1 MEKKRKAIDCKLVG
15 PRNSNPGYFKYEVT
29 IKEKD
34 GNIYSQPAYGKD
46 MQDAIS
52 RLIWNER
59 VDKVSTKASKNKSI
73 EYGIMALIVVVCIV
87 GPGIWST
94 LQDTPIF
101 SVAGISLGPLAG
113 TIFFWFNKW
122 LSKR

>member
-15 PRNSNPGYFKYEVT
+15 PSNSNPGYFKYEVT

-34 GNIYSQPAYGKD
+34 GNIHSQPAYGKD

-101 SVAGISLGPLAG
+101 SVAGISLGLLAG

>member
-34 GNIYSQPAYGKD
+34 GNIHSQPAYGKD

-101 SVAGISLGPLAG
+101 SVAGISLGLLAG
-113 TIFFWFNKW
+113 TIFYWFNRW
-122 LSKR
+122 LAKK

>member
-1 MEKKRKAIDCKLVG
+1 MEKKRKAIDCKLV
-15 PRNSNPGYFKYEVT
+15 RSSSSNPGYFKYEVT

-34 GNIYSQPAYGKD
+34 GNIHSQPAYGKD

-101 SVAGISLGPLAG
+101 SVAGISLGLLAG
-113 TIFFWFNKW
+113 TIFYWFNRW
-122 LSKR
+122 LAKK